1 MQIDG
6 GFSIVG
12 IESPGPAQSRKLA
25 TKKGTMFCIG
35 REYLFDLLRWTDSKI
50 NKCKQHSVAVS
61 TIYVIDICYTVTPCA
76 GNLLQNV
83 AVWPIVFASLGI
95 VFYILVLF

>member
-25 TKKGTMFCIG
+25 TKKGTMFYIG
-35 REYLFDLLRWTDSKI
+35 GEYLFDLLRWTDSKI

-61 TIYVIDICYTVTPCA
+61 TIYNNNNDRLTAFDP
-76 GNLLQNV
+76 GQ
-83 AVWPIVFASLGI
+83 PG
-95 VFYILVLF
+95 